1 MTGRERVWRIFNRQP
16 VDRVGLYEQLWDGT
30 FKKYEAEGKLTGGI
44 PALADRFGL
53 DIMYTGGINYEAD
66 PTHGLKI
73 IAQDERSITYLDGN
87 GATMRFN
94 TLQDGVYE
102 HIGYQIKCR
111 EDWERLIKPRLTPT
125 ENRLA
130 VEYYRESRRQAAENG
145 RFLAFYSS
153 NTFSFLT
160 ALLGHEDGLL
170 AMAEDPDWVL
180 DMTLTYAELQCQLQ
194 EKLFEAEGWPDCL
207 WYTEDLGYKFTPFMS
222 PAMFREL
229 ILPGYRKTFA
239 QCHAHGCKVVLHS
252 CGFMEP
258 MIPDL
263 LDAGLDALQAMEV
276 KAGMDAV
283 RIKETYGDR
292 LVLIGGLDARVLES
306 NDLSAVT
313 ALLEEKLPRLME
325 GGGYILHSDH
335 SISPRVEYETLAHF
349 LTLGSQIGTY

>member
-1 MTGRERVWRIFNRQP
+1 M
-16 VDRVGLYEQLWDGT
+16 
-30 FKKYEAEGKLTGGI
+30 
-44 PALADRFGL
+44 
-53 DIMYTGGINYEAD
+53 
-66 PTHGLKI
+66 
-73 IAQDERSITYLDGN
+73 
-87 GATMRFN
+87 
-94 TLQDGVYE
+94 
-102 HIGYQIKCR
+102 
-111 EDWERLIKPRLTPT
+111 
-125 ENRLA
+125 
-130 VEYYRESRRQAAENG
+130 
-145 RFLAFYSS
+145 
-153 NTFSFLT
+153 
-160 ALLGHEDGLL
+160 
-170 AMAEDPDWVL
+170 L

-325 GGGYILHSDH
+325 GGTQVFH
-335 SISPRVEYETLAHF
+335 
-349 LTLGSQIGTY
+349 QW